1 MLDSIRP
8 DPPDGKN
15 SNAPK
20 GPSEA
25 YLEFYL
31 IRYFPNKVK
40 AGLTQ
45 EIPGFDYPYTPD
57 FAYMNGNLYIDM
69 EIDEPCMYSRKKL
82 YHYLY
87 DLKESNRNGFFLNRN
102 WLVIRFAEEQV
113 CPYPESCCTFVTQV
127 INNLTGEPIPSALR
141 NAKDLPEIKR
151 WTAGEAQ
158 QMADTNY
165 RETYLDLCQSGS

>member
-1 MLDSIRP
+1 
-8 DPPDGKN
+8 
-15 SNAPK
+15 
-20 GPSEA
+20 
-25 YLEFYL
+25 
-31 IRYFPNKVK
+31 
-40 AGLTQ
+40 
-45 EIPGFDYPYTPD
+45 
-57 FAYMNGNLYIDM
+57 
-69 EIDEPCMYSRKKL
+69 
-82 YHYLY
+82 
-87 DLKESNRNGFFLNRN
+87 
-102 WLVIRFAEEQV
+102 VIRFAEEQV